1 MREEIKQRRWK
12 KEQRQDVQ
20 PKTNNTGH
28 RLQNKTG
35 NKYKIQILT
44 EAIYLKLSISEA
56 VYLRVMIAYPWA
68 T

>member
-1 MREEIKQRRWK
+1 MREDIKQRRWK

-20 PKTNNTGH
+20 PTKNNTGH
-28 RLQNKTG
+28 QLQNKTG

-44 EAIYLKLSISEA
+44 EAIYLKLSIPEA